1 MLPEQLVQPINATHH
16 LVKIGRELVGA
27 KTIKPKG
34 ANDEVVNKEPN
45 PTLKDGHQR
54 KEYSVYVMTPLNVD
68 IALVTVGDINILEDV
83 VSSPKSGQS
92 GF

>member
-1 MLPEQLVQPINATHH
+1 M
-16 LVKIGRELVGA
+16 VGA

-34 ANDEVVNKEPN
+34 VNDEGVNREPN

-54 KEYSVYVMTPLNVD
+54 KEYNVYATLPLNVN
-68 IALVTVGDINILEDV
+68 IALMTVGDINILEDI

-92 GF
+92 SF

>member
-1 MLPEQLVQPINATHH
+1 M
-16 LVKIGRELVGA
+16 VGA
-27 KTIKPKG
+27 KTIKSKG
-34 ANDEVVNKEPN
+34 ANDEGVNREPN

-54 KEYSVYVMTPLNVD
+54 KEYSVYATSPLNVN
-68 IALVTVGDINILEDV
+68 IAFMTVGDINILGDV